1 MAMQQVQ
8 ASYTDFSDLNRIRQ
22 DGRKDQGAA
31 LEKVA
36 RQFESML
43 LHTMLKTMRESNDVF
58 SEDSFVNSS
67 EMKFH
72 QGMFDQQLALT
83 LSSGKGLG
91 LSEALARQLKQ
102 QYASTDPDTPAT
114 ASTDTSAEV
123 GTRDVTA
130 LVNPFSGRKTTRS
143 DAAAQIAAAVRQQGA
158 TVEEA
163 VPARAAIDESLYE
176 LFTPAVSAA
185 PAALARTAMVSTAA
199 DAAHN
204 THDAMAVNA
213 RSRTRLDSVALA
225 TGAYAGK
232 KQPMAMTP
240 EEFVAQVQPYAEQ
253 AARHLGVDARVL
265 VAQAALETG
274 WGRHVIHK
282 ANGVSSNNLF
292 NIKAGGN
299 WQDQRVSVSTLEYRN
314 GVARQEKA
322 AFRVYDGLQDSFN
335 DYARL
340 ISGAG
345 RYQGAMDNAASSY
358 QYLREIQAAGYA
370 TDPDYADKVWRVFQS
385 PALQNTVMASD
396 TPAATRAAATP
407 STSATLQL
415 SSHLAPARK
424 G

>member
-1 MAMQQVQ
+1 VTSGTAP
-8 ASYTDFSDLNRIRQ
+8 
-22 DGRKDQGAA
+22 
-31 LEKVA
+31 
-36 RQFESML
+36 
-43 LHTMLKTMRESNDVF
+43 
-58 SEDSFVNSS
+58 DS
-67 EMKFH
+67 
-72 QGMFDQQLALT
+72 LA
-83 LSSGKGLG
+83 
-91 LSEALARQLKQ
+91 
-102 QYASTDPDTPAT
+102 DTP
-114 ASTDTSAEV
+114 
-123 GTRDVTA
+123 RDVTA
-130 LVNPFSGRKTTRS
+130 LVNPFTGRQTSRPE
-143 DAAAQIAAAVRQQGA
+143 AAAQIAAAVRQQGA
-158 TVEEA
+158 DVVEAEPASAA
-163 VPARAAIDESLYE
+163 VDESIYN
-176 LFTPAVSAA
+176 LFTPAVTPPEPA
-185 PAALARTAMVSTAA
+185 PAPLAAA
-199 DAAHN
+199 AAN
-204 THDAMAVNA
+204 LNDAMAVNA

-225 TGAYAGK
+225 TGAYSGK

-340 ISGAG
+340 ISGAE
-345 RYQGAMDNAASSY
+345 RYQGAMDKATSSY

-385 PALQNTVMASD
+385 PAVQNSTVMAGGSRD
-396 TPAATRAAATP
+396 ASQASVTQPTTQATHQAITQ
-407 STSATLQL
+407 STSATLL
-415 SSHLAPARK
+415 SSNVAMARK